1 MVQTKTTQT
10 LSSLAR
16 STRSRLARGGRPPPS
31 SACHHAILPPTAGLN
46 VGACRG
52 WGWIGSDGA
61 RVASRSYV
69 LELTAMPPRGRRRG
83 YRGATFSMSQG
94 YHHHPNCHSAAH
106 HSTPAQAAPTST
118 TPRHRLRATRRR
130 SRPRPG
136 QASARGRSPPAAPWR
151 IHRGNRHRPEAAAVR
166 RPAHRS
172 PNGGEA
178 SPWAGA
184 IKATARDL
192 APTT

>member
-16 STRSRLARGGRPPPS
+16 STRSQLARGGRPPPS

-69 LELTAMPPRGRRRG
+69 LELTAMPPRGRRQG

-106 HSTPAQAAPTST
+106 HSTPPPKQRRPL
-118 TPRHRLRATRRR
+118 RHRGTAGARQEDDRVRGRAKQAREAGRPPRRR
-130 SRPRPG
+130 G
-136 QASARGRSPPAAPWR
+136 EPAMLTDT
-151 IHRGNRHRPEAAAVR
+151 GEAAAVS

-172 PNGGEA
+172 PSGGEA